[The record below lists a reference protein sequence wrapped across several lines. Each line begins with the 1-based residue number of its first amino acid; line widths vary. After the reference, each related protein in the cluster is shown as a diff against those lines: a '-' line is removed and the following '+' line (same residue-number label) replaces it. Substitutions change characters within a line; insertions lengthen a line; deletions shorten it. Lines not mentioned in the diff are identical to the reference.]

1 MKRYELDTIGQI
13 YGAIISKTWSPTF
26 RMQAML
32 HETITPELLQ
42 QAADDLRI
50 RFPYIF
56 VALRKGS
63 CSYYLEENDEP
74 LKIKHDSEGIL
85 AYYGMD
91 KAAHHCFRILYGE
104 KHIALEV
111 LHTLT
116 DGHGARI
123 ILLTLVHRYLE
134 LKHDLP
140 EVPANIQNDLV
151 YSLKDRPSDE
161 ETGNAYA
168 KNAGKN
174 PVDLK
179 EPKPYKLQGTLLPS
193 DQKIITIGTI
203 NSKPLIAQAH
213 HYGATV
219 TTFLATIMAEVV
231 NDLQNKTPNQKKQPI
246 AIGIPVNVREILAS
260 KTMRNYTAQKNLT
273 LRPEQLDF
281 SLEQKC
287 NLMGLQLKDFRQDK
301 DLVRNLTAAYVAPL
315 ENPLAKYTPCVIK
328 NRLISYLYTKE
339 ADAVMSTQISNLGDT
354 DLPEEMRPF
363 IDSVYFILGKE
374 KALPN
379 TCSAISCNGKTN
391 ISFTRYIQESTFED
405 EFFRRLREL
414 GLNVEI
420 QDPSK

>member
-1 MKRYELDTIGQI
+1 MKRYKLDTVGQI
-13 YGAIISKTWSPTF
+13 YAAIISKTWSPTF
-26 RMQAML
+26 RMQATL
-32 HETITPELLQ
+32 HEVVSPELLQ

-56 VALRKGS
+56 VALKKGI

-74 LKIKHDSEGIL
+74 LKIKQDSEGIL

-91 KAAHHCFRILYGE
+91 EAAHHCFRILYDE

-116 DGHGARI
+116 DGHGARV

-134 LKHDLP
+134 LKHGLP
-140 EVPANIQNDLV
+140 EVLANIQHDLV
-151 YSLKDRPSDE
+151 FSLKDKPSDE

-174 PVDLK
+174 PINLK
-179 EPKPYKLQGTLLPS
+179 EPQPYRLHGTLLPCE
-193 DQKIITIGTI
+193 QKIITIGTI
-203 NSKPLIAQAH
+203 DSEPLIAQAH

-231 NDLQNKTPNQKKQPI
+231 KDLQNKTPNQKKQSV

-260 KTMRNYTAQKNLT
+260 KTMRNYTAQKNLI

-287 NLMGLQLKDFRQDK
+287 NLMGQQLKDFRQDK

-363 IDSVYFILGKE
+363 IDRVYFILGKE
-374 KALPN
+374 KALPI

-391 ISFTRYIQESTFED
+391 ICFTRYIQESTFED
-405 EFFRRLREL
+405 GFFLRLREL
-414 GLNVEI
+414 GLHVKI
-420 QDPSK
+420 QNASK